1 MKYLCYTALGVGM
14 GIVLTLVSQK
24 VYSKSKDISF
34 ITRRTIDDFYAKL
47 EDAYD
52 AVKRID
58 VEEIKRDIM
67 RKLDDVKQRFNEFD
81 IGEMKDDVKAAI
93 DKFTQEVKDIVG
105 QIEAQLSSQ
114 WLKYR
119 DQTA

>member
-1 MKYLCYTALGVGM
+1 MKYLYYTALGIGVGVM
-14 GIVLTLVSQK
+14 LTIISQK
-24 VYSKSKDISF
+24 IYSNSKDISF
-34 ITRRTIDDFYAKL
+34 ITRRTIDDIYSRL

-58 VEEIKRDIM
+58 VDDVKHEIM
-67 RKLDDVKQRFNEFD
+67 QKLDDVKQRFNEFD

-93 DKFTQEVKDIVG
+93 DGFAHEVKGIIN